1 MIPFLS
7 DGLSYLEAQSFASF
21 FALFWYV
28 LVFELPRYT
37 LSFAA
42 AAFLPRRADIDAA
55 DIRRL
60 GRISML
66 IAGHNEEQAI
76 DTCVRNL
83 AEQSLRPDEVVVVSD
98 GSTDQMPQKLAA
110 LVREGLVDRVHC
122 TDLRAGKAAAINL
135 AERLATGDFLINIDC
150 DCSFDRQ
157 AVKRI
162 MQPFADP
169 RVGVVAG
176 NLLVRN
182 PWQSLLCTFQAIEYL
197 ISISLGKA
205 ALGMIGQVSCA
216 SGAFS
221 AFRRTALDEV
231 GGLDA
236 GGGEDLDVTLR
247 LRKAGW
253 GVEFAADA
261 IATTSVPVTVSAFI
275 RQRLRW
281 ERDAVRLR
289 YRKHGM
295 LLNPFSRAFRPT
307 ELFHEIEFLVFNVIG
322 SAMLPVY
329 FVWLLVSFGDLG
341 LIVLV
346 GAQVGILFI
355 DTVVFLL
362 AAFATPQARSARL
375 IPYIVGYSLFN
386 GFAMRFIRL
395 AAYTQEWVYRSS
407 YRDSYVPAKVHNV
420 RR

>member
-1 MIPFLS
+1 M
-7 DGLSYLEAQSFASF
+7 
-21 FALFWYV
+21 
-28 LVFELPRYT
+28 
-37 LSFAA
+37 
-42 AAFLPRRADIDAA
+42 
-55 DIRRL
+55 
-60 GRISML
+60 
-66 IAGHNEEQAI
+66 
-76 DTCVRNL
+76 RNL

-346 GAQVGILFI
+346 GAQVGILLI